1 MDRQMMQKKHKRI
14 EAGVRFGW
22 LTCREITSE
31 GGFGGSVWRC
41 LCKCGTAIEVSE
53 AMLFSGVVRSCGC
66 QIRVA
71 AREAKTY
78 IDGTCLEI
86 MLS

>member
-1 MDRQMMQKKHKRI
+1 MIAIKNERQ
-14 EAGVRFGW
+14 
-22 LTCREITSE
+22 L
-31 GGFGGSVWRC
+31 
-41 LCKCGTAIEVSE
+41 E